1 MERPAKLLVVDDHK
15 VIREGLELLCASRS
29 DVSYVGSASTVDEAL
44 GEIERAGPDV
54 VLVDLYLPPDSGL
67 ELIRQIRERWP
78 AVRPVVL
85 SVEKNEETVLDAMQ
99 VGAAGYLTKDLGL
112 TDVLEAVGRAAAGE
126 TVIEGINPGRLLQRF
141 VAMTQEASAAAE
153 AMLALSAREREVLG
167 LVAEGKTNQQI
178 ASVLGISG
186 RTVATHVA
194 SIYRKLQITNRVEA
208 AREASRLGLI
218 EP

>member
-1 MERPAKLLVVDDHK
+1 MEPPAKLLVVDDHK
-15 VIREGLELLCASRS
+15 VVSEGLELLCASRS
-29 DVSYVGSASTVDEAL
+29 DVSFVGSASTVDGAL
-44 GEIERAGPDV
+44 IQIERTGPDV
-54 VLVDLYLPPDSGL
+54 VLVDLNLPPDSGL
-67 ELIRQIRERWP
+67 DLIREIRKRWP

-99 VGAAGYLTKDLGL
+99 VGAAGYLTKDLGV
-112 TDVLEAVGRAAAGE
+112 TEILEAVARAALGE
-126 TVIEGINPGRLLQRF
+126 TVIEGISPGKLLQRF
-141 VAMTQEASAAAE
+141 VTLTQEAASAAQ

-178 ASVLGISG
+178 ASALGISD

-208 AREASRLGLI
+208 AREANRLGLAG
-218 EP
+218 P